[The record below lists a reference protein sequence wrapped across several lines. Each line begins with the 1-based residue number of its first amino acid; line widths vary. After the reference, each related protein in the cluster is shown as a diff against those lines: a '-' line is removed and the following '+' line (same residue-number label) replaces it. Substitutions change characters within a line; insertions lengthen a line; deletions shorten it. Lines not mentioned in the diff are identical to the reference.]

1 MAVLVAS
8 GLMNVTVMVVLAG
21 AVRVGTTWA
30 WAAGFSRALRV
41 AALGIAIAVVFGPG
55 LARGLHHAPGAGGIG
70 GK

>member
-30 WAAGFSRALRV
+30 WAAGFSRALGV

-55 LARGLHHAPGAGGIG
+55 LVRGLHHAIGAGGIG